1 MENQRHDLNEDRAS
15 QSGKQQRGHVLG
27 AGRLPLNWKVN
38 CRHAG
43 AKTEDRTPAQSRP
56 LEFQNFPQFIVI
68 HTVKGFGIVNKT
80 EIDVFLELS

>member
-15 QSGKQQRGHVLG
+15 QSRKQQRGHVLG

-56 LEFQNFPQFIVI
+56 LEFHSASTKEHPSFPIANVFILI
-68 HTVKGFGIVNKT
+68 N
-80 EIDVFLELS
+80 